1 MSDEIT
7 PPSDDDLNRLRTQVD
22 LAEQLHEVLL
32 QNSSVINVINNRLNT
47 QSSLLTDL
55 NESLDDI
62 LEITESITNNFKNVT
77 KSFKELSEFKFD
89 QIVSNKSKEVS
100 NVLKDVEKE
109 VSESYS
115 NFGKKIKSS
124 NDLLKS
130 ATKRNQRLSEV
141 FNDVVEAERRAIRNS
156 QDLTNN
162 SVKKLSMFEAF
173 MNMIKKGL
181 SKVLDGVKYVFD
193 NFGKIVSFIGKVATN
208 VLSYATN
215 FMGSVLNSFKNL
227 VTGFLTLPFTVA
239 KEMSK
244 LGGSL
249 REIFE
254 VQIGQTLEDLKEK
267 FSMDSY
273 IGKQIQSLSRAG
285 SSAILAFKDPT
296 SEYVKMFG
304 YGVEGIKKYITS
316 YAEVTESLGPWGEI
330 YAKEIAN
337 AEMSSLFFTKI
348 KNAAGYDAEAFKYLS
363 LDAGINME
371 SLSKRTYD
379 MWMATS
385 YVADQFKIDKKQLSK
400 NFVTLRKDIMLFGHI
415 SDVELNS
422 TAATMTKMGVKMEDA
437 AAVFNKFSTFE
448 AAANSVAI
456 LSQTFGMNLNAM
468 DMLKAEK
475 PEEIFSMFENAMLDT
490 GRSFE
495 DLSRFEK
502 NIMAQQTGMSAESL
516 KALMSYKKMGYT
528 FEEAREMLEEND
540 PTEKMLK
547 SLDTFNDTI
556 KEFKQIF
563 NEGSFFDSIRKGF
576 MTRLTYHSDTK
587 KTLMSLS
594 EGYEGLY
601 RYAQKIPAGTIVKLI
616 RPIRYIIDTMRKIFE
631 SKGFQ
636 KSIKFIIEGMGK
648 LLETSFNITP
658 EEVITDRV
666 KNSLS
671 KEVPMLNA
679 DQKDALAKFA
689 NKELN
694 SLSSDK
700 FDSLPESI
708 KQIKTS
714 QQSLTGTSSN
724 LLDVLKA
731 LSLISKESANK
742 VDENLK
748 RVQGK
753 RAETYQEK
761 VRSATASLSSAA
773 DASKDNLGILSDLT
787 RNVAGIVIKGALI
800 GLTAVIK
807 SISNQIKKID
817 VPGEAAPS
825 LTELLAGIPDKEME
839 EMIGAL
845 GQAVGDLFSRGGKL
859 FGLGTFIV
867 GQMVLLFKDVT
878 MFIGGIIVEV
888 LRGLFGG
895 KKELKNMTFDQASMQ
910 TMLMSEEEKSTK
922 LSDSSNSLNKYD
934 RMKTD
939 RNSLEKSR
947 GGSASAKSQ
956 DSMQKSLVDLSDR
969 MGKTRDD
976 LLTPFFIK
984 LQQISQAT
992 DTKTLKAFPST
1003 RLDELKKKYDTDR
1016 ANFSVED
1023 MRDVLEYQIPPLSQT
1038 PAAPQPTPPT
1048 APQPTPQAAKD
1059 LLGTFDLSDTF
1070 AKSEYKFIGRDG
1082 KEIDLNSK
1090 KGALRQGDGV
1100 VSVVLNMIDSVT
1112 DDVTEIDSLT
1122 KDLYIDNNFN
1132 EKSDEDHMLRKIDEL
1147 CKVIDNASKEI
1158 EKEKTLKVKTTL
1170 SNAEIRELTVQ
1181 IAKLDGV
1188 LTLSDPGYGNYYLN
1202 TDSVVNR
1209 SGQRVAYIRN
1219 NSYES

>member
-1 MSDEIT
+1 MSDEVN
-7 PPSDDDLNRLRTQVD
+7 PPSDDDLSRLRTQVD
-22 LAEQLHEVLL
+22 LAEQLQEVLL

-62 LEITESITNNFKNVT
+62 LEITEGMTNNFKNVT

-162 SVKKLSMFEAF
+162 SVKKLSMFESF
-173 MNMIKKGL
+173 MKMIKKGL

-400 NFVTLRKDIMLFGHI
+400 NFITLRKDIMLFGHV

-540 PTEKMLK
+540 PTEKMLE
-547 SLDTFNDTI
+547 SLGTFNDTI

-563 NEGSFFDSIRKGF
+563 NEGSFFDAIRKGF

-601 RYAQKIPAGTIVKLI
+601 KYAQKIPAGTIVKLI
-616 RPIRYIIDTMRKIFE
+616 RPIRYIVDTMRKIFE

-636 KSIKFIIEGMGK
+636 KSITYIIEGMGK

-658 EEVITDRV
+658 DEVIMNNV

-671 KEVPMLNA
+671 NDVPKL
-679 DQKDALAKFA
+679 DEGQKGALAQFA
-689 NKELN
+689 NEALKK
-694 SLSSDK
+694 LSDEDAK
-700 FDSLPESI
+700 KLPENVS
-708 KQIKTS
+708 KLKADKT
-714 QQSLTGTSSN
+714 QLTGKSTE

-731 LSLISKESANK
+731 LSLISKESAKK
-742 VDENLK
+742 VDSNLK

-753 RAETYQEK
+753 SVETYHQK
-761 VRSATASLSSAA
+761 VKGITTTLNSAA
-773 DASKDNLGILSDLT
+773 DENSGNLGILSDLT
-787 RNVAGIVIKGALI
+787 RNVAGIVVKGAVI

-817 VPGEAAPS
+817 VPEEAAPS
-825 LTELLAGIPDKEME
+825 LTELLAGIPETEMKEM
-839 EMIGAL
+839 INAL
-845 GQAVGDLFSRGGKL
+845 GSAVGDLFSRGGKL

-895 KKELKNMTFDQASMQ
+895 KKELKDMTFDQASMQ
-910 TMLMSEEEKSTK
+910 TMLMSEEEKKMKHSKGIDKLPEYKREMKKQESIYKKTMGVTK
-922 LSDSSNSLNKYD
+922 LDENFYKLPAV
-934 RMKTD
+934 
-939 RNSLEKSR
+939 KSINNR
-947 GGSASAKSQ
+947 TI
-956 DSMQKSLVDLSDR
+956 DHLYE
-969 MGKTRDD
+969 
-976 LLTPFFIK
+976 PFFIK

-992 DTKTLKAFPST
+992 DEKTLQAFP
-1003 RLDELKKKYDTDR
+1003 RQKLEELKKKYDTDR
-1016 ANFSVED
+1016 AKFSVED
-1023 MRDVLEYQIPPLSQT
+1023 MRPVLEYQIPPLSPT
-1038 PAAPQPTPPT
+1038 PAAPQPTPQA
-1048 APQPTPQAAKD
+1048 APQPTTQAVKD

-1170 SNAEIRELTVQ
+1170 NNAEIRELTVQ